1 MSLSGCS
8 CWLAKGDGAV
18 GKDGAL
24 SSCVHSSIVLS
35 SRLLAY
41 SVKMSAIVNKSISF
55 ELTICFC
62 YWHYFRSKFPLF
74 LFGKHNFHSFSSQFG
89 NCLGSSEFSLK
100 CIAASSNLKSTF
112 INGYMYLFKLAY
124 LQCIP
129 TYENPSS
136 LGAKW
141 LTTAW

>member
-1 MSLSGCS
+1 MYTEYHILFHCKILIIEYNSEVNYCGYLENNGIVSLSGCS

-35 SRLLAY
+35 SRLLTY

-89 NCLGSSEFSLK
+89 NCLGSSEV
-100 CIAASSNLKSTF
+100 F
-112 INGYMYLFKLAY
+112 IEMHCS
-124 LQCIP
+124 QQ
-129 TYENPSS
+129 
-136 LGAKW
+136 
-141 LTTAW
+141 